1 MRSAGGFWCV
11 SVLRQGNG
19 FRVSQSL
26 GSAKTVRSWM
36 QRLQFTPFY
45 LVKEYLL
52 TTNYK

>member
-1 MRSAGGFWCV
+1 MDSGFP
-11 SVLRQGNG
+11 RA
-19 FRVSQSL
+19 L
-26 GSAKTVRSWM
+26 GSAKTPVRSWM